1 MNTPAALLHLSNVKK
16 YFPVT
21 KGLMITSVTGWI
33 QAVDG
38 ITLSI
43 GDGES
48 FGLVGESGCG
58 KTTLSR
64 LLLLLE
70 QPTSG
75 SIHFQGKDTRTLSR
89 QDLGMYRRSVQA
101 VFQDPSS
108 SLNPR
113 MRVGSIIAEPL
124 IVNNLVSKKL
134 LKERVAEL
142 LELVGL
148 GRESASLYPHEFSG
162 GQRQRI
168 AVARALSTN
177 PRFIVLDEP
186 VSALDVSI
194 RAQILNL
201 IKDLQERFSLAY
213 LLIGHDLAVVQHM
226 SDRIGV
232 MYLGK
237 LVEIASNE
245 ELYEHPLHPYTSA
258 LLSAIPSL
266 EGEASSETVLAG
278 EVPSPLHPPQ
288 GCRFHPR
295 CPYAMRVC
303 LEVEPNFREVAGG
316 HQVACHLFGE

>member
-1 MNTPAALLHLSNVKK
+1 
-16 YFPVT
+16 
-21 KGLMITSVTGWI
+21 
-33 QAVDG
+33 
-38 ITLSI
+38 
-43 GDGES
+43 
-48 FGLVGESGCG
+48 
-58 KTTLSR
+58 
-64 LLLLLE
+64 LE
-70 QPTSG
+70 KPTSG
-75 SIHFQGKDTRTLSR
+75 SIHFQGKDTQTLSR
-89 QDLGMYRRSVQA
+89 QELGMYRRSVQA

-113 MRVGSIIAEPL
+113 MRVGDIIAEP
-124 IVNNLVSKKL
+124 IVVNNLISKKL
-134 LKERVAEL
+134 IRERVADL
-142 LELVGL
+142 LQLVGL

-168 AVARALSTN
+168 AVARSLSTN

-237 LVEIASNE
+237 IVEIASNE
-245 ELYEHPLHPYTSA
+245 ELYQHPLHPYTTA
-258 LLSAIPSL
+258 LLSAVPSV
-266 EGEASSETVLAG
+266 EKQESSEMVLSG
-278 EVPSPLHPPQ
+278 EVPTLFSSPK

-295 CPYAMRVC
+295 CPYAMRIC
-303 LEVEPNFREVAGG
+303 LEAEPNLREVAGG